1 MAKKK
6 GNSYLPS
13 VAQSCYE
20 RFVFRSF
27 QLVCTCNCETWNE
40 FTNPRENGLNKMA
53 EGREHKFR
61 CFSTIPIRVCAA
73 QRGRDLGTPDL
84 ERVIHFR
91 DVSQDGVY
99 IISNARKLIKL
110 SAAIYRTGYYKLTY
124 F

>member
-1 MAKKK
+1 
-6 GNSYLPS
+6 
-13 VAQSCYE
+13 
-20 RFVFRSF
+20 
-27 QLVCTCNCETWNE
+27 
-40 FTNPRENGLNKMA
+40 MA

-61 CFSTIPIRVCAA
+61 GFSTIPIRVCAA
-73 QRGRDLGTPDL
+73 QRGRDLGIPDL